1 VSLQPGIEINAGPA
15 PPVTPGDAA
24 GDARSHGPWALAW
37 RRLRRNRAAMVAA
50 VALVTIVVACLAA
63 PLYAHHV
70 AGADPFTSNVSGT
83 TVVDG
88 RRVPV
93 IAPNASG
100 FGSTP
105 IGPTLERH
113 YLLGAD
119 TQGRDVA
126 ARLLYGGRVS
136 LEVGVLAALITAL
149 VATVVGMV
157 AGLYGGL
164 IDGVLSRLLDLLWAF
179 PVYLLAISLSTVLLI
194 SGIHFGPLTVDPSS
208 VWLPIAIIGVVY
220 IPYVARP
227 VRGEVLS
234 LRRREFVDAAV
245 AQGASGRHILFSELL
260 PNVLPVIVVFIP
272 LIIATNILTES
283 ALSYLSIGVQPPN
296 ASWGTIVNDG
306 QSQLYTRPW
315 VSIAPGLFIMATVV
329 ALNVLGDGLRDA
341 LDPRGVTTRR
351 RRGRRAGARR
361 RRIGPLG
368 GRRRP

>member
-15 PPVTPGDAA
+15 PPAPQDAT
-24 GDARSHGPWALAW
+24 GRARARGPWALAW
-37 RRLRRNRAAMVAA
+37 QRLRGNRAAMAA
-50 VALVTIVVACLAA
+50 GVALVLIVAACLAA

-70 AGADPFTSNVSGT
+70 AGVDPFSSNVSGST
-83 TVVDG
+83 IVDG
-88 RRVPV
+88 KPTPV
-93 IAPNASG
+93 IAPNPSG

-105 IGPTLERH
+105 IGPTLEAH
-113 YLLGAD
+113 YFLGAD

-136 LEVGVLAALITAL
+136 LEVGVLAALLTAL

-164 IDGVLSRLLDLLWAF
+164 VDGILSRLLDLLWAF

-194 SGIHFGPLTVDPSS
+194 GGIHFGPLTIDPSS
-208 VWLPIAIIGVVY
+208 VWLPIAIIGVIY

-245 AQGASGRHILFSELL
+245 AQGASSRQILFSELL
-260 PNVLPVIVVFIP
+260 PNVLPLVVVFVP
-272 LIIATNILTES
+272 LMIATNILTES

-329 ALNVLGDGLRDA
+329 SLNVFGDGLRDA
-341 LDPRGVTTRR
+341 LDPRGVTAPRR
-351 RRGRRAGARR
+351 RARSR
-361 RRIGPLG
+361 RRIGLLG
-368 GRRRP
+368 GRRRA